1 MNWSRRHSLV
11 SGLSLIVLVN
21 AVALAGVAWN
31 RSEPADS
38 NLQLSERELS
48 DSYSYWRWRKENN
61 GIALRLDY
69 RWPSNAADDNRYIR
83 LSAEKMAEL
92 GFSVPSELNEESVE
106 RYRRQLD
113 RDALLVLELDGPSYQ
128 RELQLAREH
137 HETSKQLHELAPTNE
152 KLEREAKEA
161 REALEHEQH
170 IASRLFIV
178 DAGLDRHSL
187 RTRYPDRKRYAIA
200 RGIVSVFIDS
210 ERVEW
215 TGEGPDTRPH
225 NQRWVWRIGGHAE
238 VPVAQNIQL
247 PQRWHATFESLPR
260 QPDQPDRSYARQ
272 GKVFSAEVAFGKRL
286 EPWFVQLQ
294 ARQP

>member
-1 MNWSRRHSLV
+1 MNWTRRHSLV
-11 SGLSLIVLVN
+11 SGLGLILLVN

-38 NLQLSERELS
+38 HLQLSERELS
-48 DSYSYWRWRKENN
+48 DSHSYWRWRKENN
-61 GIALRLDY
+61 GIALRLSY
-69 RWPSNAADDNRYIR
+69 RWPRNAAGDNSYIR
-83 LSAEKMAEL
+83 LNAEKMAEL
-92 GFSVPSELNEESVE
+92 GFSVPSELNENSVE

-137 HETSKQLHELAPTNE
+137 HEASKQLHELAPTNE

-161 REALEHEQH
+161 REALEHEQQT
-170 IASRLFIV
+170 ASRLFIV
-178 DAGLDRHSL
+178 DAGLDRHDL
-187 RTRYPDRKRYAIA
+187 RTRYPDRQRYAIM
-200 RGIVSVFIDS
+200 RGKV
-210 ERVEW
+210 RVYSHKGLGW
-215 TGEGPDTRPH
+215 
-225 NQRWVWRIGGHAE
+225 RWQIGGHADI
-238 VPVAQNIQL
+238 PGARSIQL
-247 PQRWHATFESLPR
+247 PQRWHATFSNLPQKQE
-260 QPDQPDRSYARQ
+260 QPGRPYASR